1 MESVYEY
8 IYAVKSSRSFTKAAD
23 QLHIS
28 QPALS
33 IAIRKLE
40 QELNCA
46 IFDRNTKPTTL
57 TPAGEI
63 ILSHIEKIMLLESNT
78 KAALNDLDSMASG
91 HLIIGGTQYFIAFIL
106 PDIIFRFK
114 EKYPQIDIEFIE
126 SSSANLAD
134 LLINNKIDLMFS
146 VKNFDAN
153 RFTFYKSITDY
164 VYIAIP
170 QNLIGSSLVKE
181 HILTRQDIIH
191 NSHEALQSIPSLE
204 DLKSIPF
211 ILLREGNNLYDR
223 SKMLF
228 EVEGISPPVVMSLD
242 QLTTAHYL
250 CKSGMGATF
259 TTGQLIKQID
269 DNNNL
274 VYLKVDHPLMTR
286 NFKIVVNKNRYISNI
301 MDAFIK
307 EFQ

>member
-1 MESVYEY
+1 MS
-8 IYAVKSSRSFTKAAD
+8 
-23 QLHIS
+23 
-28 QPALS
+28 
-33 IAIRKLE
+33 
-40 QELNCA
+40 
-46 IFDRNTKPTTL
+46 
-57 TPAGEI
+57 
-63 ILSHIEKIMLLESNT
+63 
-78 KAALNDLDSMASG
+78 
-91 HLIIGGTQYFIAFIL
+91 
-106 PDIIFRFK
+106 FK

-153 RFTFYKSITDY
+153 KFTSFKSFTDY
-164 VYIAIP
+164 LYIAIP
-170 QNLIGSSLVKE
+170 QNLIERSLVKE
-181 HILTRQDIIH
+181 YILTRQYIIH
-191 NSHEALQSIPSLE
+191 NSHEDLQSILSLE
-204 DLKSIPF
+204 DLNRIPF

-228 EVEGISPPVVMSLD
+228 EVEGISPPIEMSLD

-274 VYLKVDHPLMTR
+274 VYLKVDHPLMAR
-286 NFKIVVNKNRYISNI
+286 NFKIVVNKNRYLSNN

>member
-8 IYAVKSSRSFTKAAD
+8 IYAVNALGSFTKAAD
-23 QLHIS
+23 HLHIS

-33 IAIRKLE
+33 IAIKKLE

-63 ILSHIEKIMLLESNT
+63 ILSHIEKIMLLEKNT

-91 HLIIGGTQYFIAFIL
+91 HLIIGGTQYITAFIL
-106 PDIIFRFK
+106 PDIIFSFK

-126 SSSANLAD
+126 SSSANLAG
-134 LLINNKIDLMFS
+134 LLIDNKIDLMFS
-146 VKNFDAN
+146 VNNFDTSK
-153 RFTFYKSITDY
+153 FSFFKSFTDY
-164 VYIAIP
+164 LYVAVP
-170 QNLIGSSLVKE
+170 KKLIESSSIKE
-181 HILTRQDIIH
+181 YILTRQDIIH
-191 NSHEALQSIPSLE
+191 NPHEALQFIPSLE
-204 DLKSIPF
+204 DLKRIPF

-223 SKMLF
+223 SRMLF
-228 EVEGISPPVVMSLD
+228 EVEGIAPPIAMSLD

-269 DNNNL
+269 DNENL

-286 NFKIVVNKNRYISNI
+286 NFKIVVNKNRYISSI

>member
-8 IYAVKSSRSFTKAAD
+8 IYAVKSLGSFTKAAD
-23 QLHIS
+23 HLHIS

-33 IAIRKLE
+33 IAIKKLE
-40 QELNCA
+40 QELNYA
-46 IFDRNTKPTTL
+46 IFDRNTNPTTL

-78 KAALNDLDSMASG
+78 KAALNDLDSMTSG
-91 HLIIGGTQYFIAFIL
+91 RLMIGGTQYITAFIL

-146 VKNFDAN
+146 VKSFDASK
-153 RFTFYKSITDY
+153 FTFFKSFTDY
-164 VYIAIP
+164 LYVAIP
-170 QNLIGSSLVKE
+170 KKLIGESLIKE
-181 HILTRQDIIH
+181 YILTRQDVIS
-191 NSHEALQSIPSLE
+191 NLHEALRSIPSLE

-211 ILLREGNNLYDR
+211 LLLREGNNLYDR

-228 EVEGISPPVVMSLD
+228 EVEGISPPITMSLD

-269 DNNNL
+269 DHENL

-286 NFKIVVNKNRYISNI
+286 NFKIVVNKNRYRSNI
-301 MDAFIK
+301 MNAFIK